1 MRVHLSLPDMENE
14 NSVPK
19 DPARKELSGCNVSQ
33 KFNFSVGM
41 IMLAVAGII
50 AYLIYK
56 YFIQG

>member
-1 MRVHLSLPDMENE
+1 MENE
-14 NSVPK
+14 NRTHK
-19 DPARKELSGCNVSQ
+19 DSARKDLSGCNVSQ

-41 IMLAVAGII
+41 IALAVAGII